1 MNTMNFVVGTETDKY
16 EFGYKLSNEWGLFK
30 TAQSHISGRY
40 YPFYINFIFAACPY
54 LILSRILYFQ
64 SGGIISMGESEY
76 SAK

>member
-16 EFGYKLSNEWGLFK
+16 EFAYKLSNEWRLFK
-30 TAQSHISGRY
+30 TAQSISGRY
-40 YPFYINFIFAACPY
+40 YLFYVNFIFAACPY

-64 SGGIISMGESEY
+64 SGDIISMGESEY